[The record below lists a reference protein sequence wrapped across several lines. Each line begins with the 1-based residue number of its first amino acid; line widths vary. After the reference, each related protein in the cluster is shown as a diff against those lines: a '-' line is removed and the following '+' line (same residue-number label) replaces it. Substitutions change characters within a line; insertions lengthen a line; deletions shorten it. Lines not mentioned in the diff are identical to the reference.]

1 MARVGFC
8 KLHNDHQR
16 SICLYSRRLVYFLR
30 FVLTPCHLL
39 EMAKKAPIQAVTG
52 ESGVHLIARIVDEMG
67 HIWHPA
73 VGPDS
78 GIDGQ
83 IELRDPATGELRN
96 VRLGVQSKA
105 TTGKWDRETEHEFS
119 YRPEPHDIAYWL
131 SSNQPVLL
139 ICSRDGEAYW
149 RSVQEWARDPVARAK
164 GYLRFNK
171 QNDRFDAS
179 AAARLFDLKA
189 ASGDWVEPPGP
200 PRDPEQLLTNLMP
213 IVWRTDHLLSVEVPS
228 GDASAV
234 LGPAWDQGIHH
245 QAGVLKH
252 GRYWSFAAFD
262 ERFLKAISASGLAQH
277 PLSEFLDRESI
288 DEVNILK
295 ELVVRALVA
304 RHEELRW
311 HAYNKVAYF
320 RRREE
325 ATNVEY
331 AWTKAKPSTVVHARF
346 STGEDVH
353 FTGYRHDAAELTI
366 RDLGEQWAVQIT
378 PTYLFTWDGK
388 KLSGHHD
395 KALAGIKKLDK
406 HRAVSASVRM
416 WQHLFTEHP
425 TLLEPATH
433 EFFELHP
440 LLEVVVPF
448 SINADDWAEMSD
460 EEASEAQGTIF
471 ELEDIDDLSNDH
483 S

>member
-1 MARVGFC
+1 M
-8 KLHNDHQR
+8 Q
-16 SICLYSRRLVYFLR
+16 
-30 FVLTPCHLL
+30 T
-39 EMAKKAPIQAVTG
+39 VTG

-83 IELRDPATGELRN
+83 IELRDPATGELGN

-105 TTGKWDRETEHEFS
+105 TTAKWDRESERGFS

-149 RSVQEWARDPVARAK
+149 RSVQEWARDPNARAK
-164 GYLRFNK
+164 GYLRFDK
-171 QNDRFDAS
+171 QRDRFDAT

-200 PRDPEQLLTNLMP
+200 PRIAEQLFTNLMP
-213 IVWRTDHLLSVEVPS
+213 IAWRTDHLLSVEVPG
-228 GDASAV
+228 GDAAAV
-234 LGPAWDQGIHH
+234 LAPAWEQGIHH
-245 QAGVLKH
+245 PAGVLKR

-262 ERFLKAISASGLAQH
+262 QRFLVAISASGLAQH
-277 PLSEFLDRESI
+277 PLSEFLDRERIS
-288 DEVNILK
+288 EVNILK

-311 HAYNKVAYF
+311 HAFKKVAYF
-320 RRREE
+320 RRRQEE
-325 ATNVEY
+325 KDVEY
-331 AWTKAKPSTVVHARF
+331 AWAKGKPRTVVHARF
-346 STGEDVH
+346 STGDDVH

-366 RDLGEQWAVQIT
+366 RELGEQWAVQIN
-378 PTYLFTWDGK
+378 PTYLFTWDGM

-395 KALAGIKKLDK
+395 KALASIKKLDR
-406 HRAVSASVRM
+406 HRAVSASIRM
-416 WQHLFTEHP
+416 WQHLFTETP
-425 TLLEPATH
+425 TLLDSGPH
-433 EFFELHP
+433 EFFDLRP

-460 EEASEAQGTIF
+460 EEAIEAQGTIF
-471 ELEDIDDLSNDH
+471 ELEDDDDLSDDH

>member
-1 MARVGFC
+1 
-8 KLHNDHQR
+8 
-16 SICLYSRRLVYFLR
+16 
-30 FVLTPCHLL
+30 
-39 EMAKKAPIQAVTG
+39 MAKKAPVQTITG
-52 ESGVHLIARIVDEMG
+52 ESGVHLIARIVDDME

-73 VGPDS
+73 VGQDS

-105 TTGKWDRETEHEFS
+105 TKGKWDRENEHGFS
-119 YRPEPHDIAYWL
+119 YKPEPHDIAYWL

-149 RSVQEWARDPVARAK
+149 RSVQEWARNPDARAK

-171 QNDRFDAS
+171 QKDRFDAS

-189 ASGDWVEPPGP
+189 ASCDWVEPPGP
-200 PRDPEQLLTNLMP
+200 PRIAEQLLTNLMP
-213 IVWRTDHLLSVEVPS
+213 IAWRTDHLLSVRVPS
-228 GDASAV
+228 GDASSV
-234 LGPAWDQGIHH
+234 LGPAWEQGIHH
-245 QAGVLKH
+245 TAGVLKQ

-262 ERFLKAISASGLAQH
+262 ERLLTAISASDLAQH
-277 PLSEFLDRESI
+277 ALSEFLDRGSI
-288 DEVNILK
+288 DEMNILK

-304 RHEELRW
+304 RHQELRW
-311 HAYNKVAYF
+311 HAFKKVAYF

-325 ATNVEY
+325 ETDVEY
-331 AWTKAKPSTVVHARF
+331 AWAKGKPRTVVHAYF

-353 FTGYRHDAAELTI
+353 FTGYRHDAVELTI

-378 PTYLFTWDGK
+378 PTYLFTWDGT

-406 HRAVSASVRM
+406 HRAVSTSVRM
-416 WQHLFTEHP
+416 WQHLFTERP
-425 TLLEPATH
+425 SLLNPGPH
-433 EFFELHP
+433 EFFDLRP
-440 LLEVVVPF
+440 LLEAVVPF
-448 SINADDWAEMSD
+448 GINADDWAEMSD

-471 ELEDIDDLSNDH
+471 ELENNR
-483 S
+483 